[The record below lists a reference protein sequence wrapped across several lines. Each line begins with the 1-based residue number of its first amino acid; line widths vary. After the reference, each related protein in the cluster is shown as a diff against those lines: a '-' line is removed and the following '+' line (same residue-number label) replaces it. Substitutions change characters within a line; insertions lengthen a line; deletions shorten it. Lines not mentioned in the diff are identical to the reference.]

1 MIKEVATFKV
11 YIWIIAYI
19 LLFKWVFQ
27 CIWKFLLGN
36 KIYMNATRLY
46 VFILDT
52 FILSFKDSLNI
63 YDHQKNIIIF

>member
-11 YIWIIAYI
+11 YNWIIANI
-19 LLFKWVFQ
+19 LLFKWVYQ

-52 FILSFKDSLNI
+52 FIKDSLNI